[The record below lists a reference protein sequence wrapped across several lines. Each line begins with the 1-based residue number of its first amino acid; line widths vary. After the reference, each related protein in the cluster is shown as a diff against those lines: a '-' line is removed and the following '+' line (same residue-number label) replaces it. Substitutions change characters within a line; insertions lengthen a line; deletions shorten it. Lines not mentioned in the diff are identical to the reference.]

1 MNIKQGVKL
10 TGMRA
15 ELIMAIVIAQETAR
29 TYNQHYRITVTSV
42 TDGTHSKGSLH
53 YVGQAADIR
62 VADMPFEVMKY
73 VESLKL
79 ALSENYDVVYE
90 KTHIHI
96 EYQPK

>member
-10 TGMRA
+10 TGLRA
-15 ELIMAIVIAQETAR
+15 EMVMALMIAQETAR
-29 TYNQHYRITVTSV
+29 IYNQHYRLTVTSL

-53 YVGQAADIR
+53 YVGLAADIR
-62 VADMPFEVMKY
+62 VSDMPFEVLKY
-73 VESLKL
+73 VDSLKL
-79 ALSENYDVVYE
+79 ALKENYDVVYE

>member
-10 TGMRA
+10 TGIKA
-15 ELIMAIVIAQETAR
+15 EIVVALMIAQETAR

-62 VADMPFEVMKY
+62 VNDMPFDVLKY
-73 VESLKL
+73 VDSLKL
-79 ALSENYDVVYE
+79 ALKENYDVVFE

>member
-10 TGMRA
+10 TGLRSEMV
-15 ELIMAIVIAQETAR
+15 MALVIAQETAK

-62 VADMPFEVMKY
+62 VSDMPFEVSKY
-73 VESLKL
+73 IESLKL
-79 ALSENYDVVYE
+79 ALKENYDVVYE

-96 EYQPK
+96 EFQPK

>member
-10 TGMRA
+10 TGVRA
-15 ELIMAIVIAQETAR
+15 EIVMALMIAQETAR
-29 TYNQHYRITVTSV
+29 TYNQHYRITVTRV
-42 TDGTHSKGSLH
+42 TDGTHSNGSLN

-62 VADMPFEVMKY
+62 VSDMPFEVLKY
-73 VESLKL
+73 VDSLKL
-79 ALSENYDVVYE
+79 ALKENYDVVFE

>member
-1 MNIKQGVKL
+1 MNFKQGVKIN
-10 TGMRA
+10 GIRA
-15 ELIMAIVIAQETAR
+15 EIVMALMIAQETAR
-29 TYNQHYRITVTSV
+29 TYNQHYRLTVTSV
-42 TDGTHSKGSLH
+42 TDGTHSHGSLH

-62 VADMPFEVMKY
+62 VSDMPFEVNKY

-79 ALSENYDVVYE
+79 ALKENYDVVYE

>member
-1 MNIKQGVKL
+1 MNFKQGVKV
-10 TGMRA
+10 TGIRA
-15 ELIMAIVIAQETAR
+15 EIVMALVIAQETAR

-62 VADMPFEVMKY
+62 VSDMPFEVMKY
-73 VESLKL
+73 VESLKI
-79 ALSENYDVVYE
+79 ALRENYDVVYE